1 MAAWPVARVERWFLR
16 VGLFILPLAYWWDTY
31 DHYVLPKLLVAR
43 SLVIGLLVL
52 FILRALMTRTLEIKR
67 TPLDLPWAAFLAS
80 AILSTILAANSNVA
94 VFGIYS
100 RYDGLLTIFT
110 YAALFWLSTQAIHGP
125 GEARALLRVLLAS
138 GYVVAALAMIQAVT
152 DYEALGQI
160 VPAYGT
166 LGNSNVLGAFL
177 AMLCPLAYGE
187 LVEARTWGARILA
200 INALVVPAAALLV
213 SFSRSSWLG
222 AAVAFV
228 VILAAERRAAS
239 RIAIAGAAVVLI
251 SVVALPSATTLGGLG
266 LERALEARARSV
278 VDLSSWQA
286 SRLHIWGDSVTL
298 IASRPIFGYGPDTV
312 GLVFPLFQTGNW
324 APLPGGL
331 AQPIDKAHAET
342 LQVAATQGLVGLG
355 AYLFMIVAF
364 VGAFWKGRRNAFA
377 LPVFAGWLG
386 YQVTLQL
393 NFSAP
398 AAAMPFWI
406 FAAAAIETWTLPPRT
421 VSLGLPNRRLANG
434 AAAVMIALLLALALV
449 WIVAPYVADAGLLSA
464 VRADFSGHP
473 EQAVPLARQARD
485 LGPRESVYAVE
496 VGNLEFERGNWATA
510 RDAYLEASR
519 LGTYNPAVYR
529 NLALADQHLGRL
541 DEAHA
546 AARKAVELDRF
557 DPANRALLA
566 QFEPPNP

>member
-1 MAAWPVARVERWFLR
+1 
-16 VGLFILPLAYWWDTY
+16 
-31 DHYVLPKLLVAR
+31 
-43 SLVIGLLVL
+43 
-52 FILRALMTRTLEIKR
+52 
-67 TPLDLPWAAFLAS
+67 
-80 AILSTILAANSNVA
+80 
-94 VFGIYS
+94 
-100 RYDGLLTIFT
+100 
-110 YAALFWLSTQAIHGP
+110 
-125 GEARALLRVLLAS
+125 
-138 GYVVAALAMIQAVT
+138 
-152 DYEALGQI
+152 
-160 VPAYGT
+160 
-166 LGNSNVLGAFL
+166 
-177 AMLCPLAYGE
+177 
-187 LVEARTWGARILA
+187 
-200 INALVVPAAALLV
+200 
-213 SFSRSSWLG
+213 
-222 AAVAFV
+222 
-228 VILAAERRAAS
+228 
-239 RIAIAGAAVVLI
+239 
-251 SVVALPSATTLGGLG
+251 
-266 LERALEARARSV
+266 
-278 VDLSSWQA
+278 
-286 SRLHIWGDSVTL
+286 
-298 IASRPIFGYGPDTV
+298 
-312 GLVFPLFQTGNW
+312 VFPLFQTGNW

-355 AYLFMIVAF
+355 AYAFMIVAF
-364 VGAFWKGRRNAFA
+364 IGAFWKGRRNPLA

-398 AAAMPFWI
+398 AAAVPFWI
-406 FAAAAIETWTLPPRT
+406 FAAAAIEMWTVQPRT
-421 VSLGLPNRRLANG
+421 VSFRLPHRRLAIS
-434 AAAVMIALLLALALV
+434 AAAVMIALLLGLALA
-449 WIVAPYVADAGLLSA
+449 WIAAPYVADVRLLGA

-529 NLALADQHLGRL
+529 NLALSDEHLGRL